1 MPTSS
6 PSSSAPNPAPDSLT
20 YRRAALAAGAG
31 LATQIG
37 LGIFIALSG
46 IFASSLALNAAAWHA
61 FGGLAL
67 WISLWVLYH
76 QHKLERLEA
85 LEAEQLA
92 ASDQQAAKLFDEA
105 GQQLALARTRLE
117 KLYRFGLNIVAVFI
131 AVYLLAA
138 GLALL
143 VGNLNL
149 IPPREPGDP
158 LNLEPLRTAA
168 LDPNA
173 NLGILL
179 ALFAFQSLV
188 AFLVARAIAGMTKVE
203 AWQMLRG
210 GAAYLMGC
218 LAIAL
223 ALLLATILEF
233 AGVPG
238 VFGLLAI
245 VIPGFM
251 ALLGV
256 EILLSFVFGLYRPRK
271 PGEVPRA
278 AFDSRLLGFLTR
290 PESLSKIVA
299 ETLRYQFGIDF
310 SSSWLYQLLG
320 RALLPLIGFAA
331 AILFGLS
338 CLVFVQPDQQAVI
351 THFGKNPR
359 PAYPGLNFKAPW
371 PIGRAQSYPVYAVQ
385 QTIVGIPPEALN
397 NTEPILWASELNAD
411 TQTYTVIAPSRVD
424 AESSEINPDFDF
436 LPAATQAQDLADP
449 ADADSQAI
457 LGEYA
462 VLGIAVRWQI
472 HPDYELGL
480 SRYINAAGRPLDI
493 VESVA
498 AQKLSAFAATRSIDQ
513 LLAVD
518 RDAAGEALRTALEEE
533 LGPNGPYDLGIKI
546 LSVGFV
552 TAQPPAQGEVAT
564 KFQEQAAAL
573 QERNTEVERAR
584 ADESKTL
591 AEVAGSRAQAMAIN
605 DAILELNRLNSDPD
619 ADTTAKADQRQNVE
633 ALVASAG
640 GQASRLIAEARAAR
654 TRLILDAEAR
664 SAKFPSQVAAFNAA
678 PAYYLQRLKYR
689 TLGSSLSPGRKY
701 FLPGNTDQSP
711 LIRLTLPD
719 ESTAI
724 EGLTN

>member
-1 MPTSS
+1 MPTPP
-6 PSSSAPNPAPDSLT
+6 PSNSAPNPAPDSLT

-37 LGIFIALSG
+37 IGVYVALSG

-61 FGGLAL
+61 FGGIAL

-158 LNLEPLRTAA
+158 LNLEALQTAA

-188 AFLVARAIAGMTKVE
+188 AFLVARAVAGMTKVE

-223 ALLLATILEF
+223 ALLAATVLEF
-233 AGVPG
+233 AGVSGMFG
-238 VFGLLAI
+238 VLAL

-271 PGEVPRA
+271 PGEIPRA
-278 AFDSRLLGFLTR
+278 AFDSRILGFLTR

-320 RALLPLIGFAA
+320 RALVPLIAFAA
-331 AILFGLS
+331 AILLGLS

-371 PIGRAQSYPVYAVQ
+371 PIGRAKAYPVYAVQ
-385 QTIVGIPPEALN
+385 QTIVGIPPESLN
-397 NTEPILWASELNAD
+397 TTEPILWASELNTD
-411 TQTYTVIAPSRVD
+411 TQTYTVIAPSRIEAAD
-424 AESSEINPDFDF
+424 EDSSDFDF
-436 LPAATQAQDLADP
+436 IPAATQAGDNPDAI
-449 ADADSQAI
+449 DADDQAI

-472 HPDYELGL
+472 NPDYDLGL
-480 SRYINAAGRPLDI
+480 SRYINAAGKPLDI

-498 AQKLSAFAATRSIDQ
+498 AQKLSAYAATRSIDQ

-518 RDAAGEALRTALEEE
+518 REAAGEALRTALNEE
-533 LGPNGPYDLGIKI
+533 LGPNGPYDLGIQV

-584 ADESKTL
+584 AEESKTL
-591 AEVAGSRAQAMAIN
+591 AEVAGSRAQALAIN
-605 DAILELNRLNSDPD
+605 EAILELNRLSTDPAAD
-619 ADTTAKADQRQNVE
+619 AEAKANQRQRVE

-640 GQASRLIAEARAAR
+640 GEAFRLIAEARAAR

-664 SAKFPSQVAAFNAA
+664 SATFPAQVAAYNAA

-719 ESTAI
+719 ESTAL

>member
-1 MPTSS
+1 MPS
-6 PSSSAPNPAPDSLT
+6 PSPSNPAPNPAPDSLT
-20 YRRAALAAGAG
+20 YRRAAFAAGAG

-37 LGIFIALSG
+37 IGVYVALSG
-46 IFASSLALNAAAWHA
+46 IFASSLALHAAAWHA
-61 FGGLAL
+61 FGGIAL

-143 VGNLNL
+143 FGNLSL

-158 LNLEPLRTAA
+158 LNLEVLQAAA

-188 AFLVARAIAGMTKVE
+188 AFLVARAVAGMTKVE

-233 AGVPG
+233 AGIPG
-238 VFGLLAI
+238 VFGILAL

-271 PGEVPRA
+271 PGEIPRA
-278 AFDSRLLGFLTR
+278 AFDSRILGFLTR

-320 RALLPLIGFAA
+320 RALLPLIAFAA
-331 AILFGLS
+331 AILLGLS

-351 THFGKNPR
+351 THFGKSPR

-371 PIGRAQSYPVYAVQ
+371 PIGRAKAYPVYTVQ
-385 QTIVGIPPEALN
+385 QTIVGIPSDSLN
-397 NTEPILWASELNAD
+397 TTEPILWASELNTD
-411 TQTYTVIAPSRVD
+411 TQTFTVIAPSRIKATEDD
-424 AESSEINPDFDF
+424 ASDFDF
-436 LPAATQAQDLADP
+436 IPADTQPADP
-449 ADADSQAI
+449 RGVADDDDQAI

-472 HPDYELGL
+472 NPDYNLGL

-498 AQKLSAFAATRSIDQ
+498 AQQLSAFAASRSIDQ

-518 RDAAGEALRTALEEE
+518 RDAAGQALQAALNEA
-533 LGPNGPYDLGIKI
+533 LGPNGPYDLGIQV

-552 TAQPPAQGEVAT
+552 TAQPPAEGEVAT

-591 AEVAGSRAQAMAIN
+591 AEVAGSRAQALAIN
-605 DAILELNRLNSDPD
+605 DAILELNRLSSDPS
-619 ADTTAKADQRQNVE
+619 ADPQAKADQRQRVE

-640 GQASRLIAEARAAR
+640 GEASRLIAEARAAR
-654 TRLILDAEAR
+654 TRLTLDAEAR
-664 SAKFPSQVAAFNAA
+664 SAKFPNQVAAYNAA

-689 TLGSSLSPGRKY
+689 TLGNSLSPGRKY
-701 FLPGNTDQSP
+701 LLPGNTDQSP

-719 ESTAI
+719 ESTAL